1 MCAIFV
7 VPLHRKLILS
17 TMRKYF
23 CGIVA
28 VLFAA
33 TTEIT
38 AICETN
44 DFPSLQGETDGKPV
58 KVLKDNQLY
67 IRVGDKL
74 YDATGRLI
82 SSCTPTR

>member
-7 VPLHRKLILS
+7 VPLHRKLKLS
-17 TMRKYF
+17 TMRKFF

-28 VLFAA
+28 VLLAA

-44 DFPSLQGETDGKPV
+44 DL
-58 KVLKDNQLY
+58 
-67 IRVGDKL
+67 
-74 YDATGRLI
+74 TGRLI